1 MKKPSYYS
9 IPETLYNFIICKV
22 LKQPDDIIK
31 KTGIGTDYYN
41 EWLSYRAVTL
51 KHKNNPK
58 KAYEWIKKRKYPVE
72 KYKQRETTK
81 HHRLIGK
88 TKKRV
93 RLLDKIVDELNSM
106 LEESPSEFDIIR
118 ARTLTQRATVLTRG
132 TDDLKYCKKY
142 SERYFDYI
150 PFTTA

>member
-1 MKKPSYYS
+1 MKKL
-9 IPETLYNFIICKV
+9 LYQTISEKLYDILLHKI

-31 KTGIGTDYYN
+31 ETGIGTDYYN
-41 EWLSYRAVTL
+41 EWLSYRAVIL
-51 KHKNNPK
+51 KHQKEPK
-58 KAYEWIKKRKYPVE
+58 KAYEWIKKRKYPLD

-81 HHRLIGK
+81 HHFLIGK

-93 RLLDKIVDELNSM
+93 ELLDKIADEINSM
-106 LEESPSEFDIIR
+106 LETHSKFNIKR

-132 TDDLKYCKKY
+132 TDDLKYCKKH
-142 SERYFDYI
+142 SERYFDYT